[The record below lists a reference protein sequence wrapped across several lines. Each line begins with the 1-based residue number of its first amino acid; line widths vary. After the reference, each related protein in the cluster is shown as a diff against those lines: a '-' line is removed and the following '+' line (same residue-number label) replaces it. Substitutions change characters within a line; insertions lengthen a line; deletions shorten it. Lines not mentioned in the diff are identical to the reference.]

1 MIGRT
6 PVDLGIDGQII
17 DIAESHGFANGAE
30 SITTFCFDCRA
41 VKALFRQAD
50 VVSQRISGDVLCRIF
65 FTYFRRRFSHNQR
78 NSRTAQY
85 LFTLWKGNRFTATNH
100 RIARFNKPDRSF
112 RRGFVGGLLER
123 FLPCIKLAAMVQ
135 RYGEDS
141 AFHYHSSDSII
152 LIINMLMIT
161 FIPDCVVWQK

>member
-78 NSRTAQY
+78 NCRTAQY

-112 RRGFVGGLLER
+112 RRGFVGD
-123 FLPCIKLAAMVQ
+123 CWNA
-135 RYGEDS
+135 S
-141 AFHYHSSDSII
+141 CHTSSWLRWFNATAKIVPF
-152 LIINMLMIT
+152 IT
-161 FIPDCVVWQK
+161 TPRIRSF